1 MSRQQLWI
9 GAAMA
14 LVLAGTPLRAQDKKD
29 DTKNVNVDVTVGQK
43 PSTKESVTVIRPGP
57 AGEAQIISS
66 ETVKGEEKKTG
77 RPAAPAVADDTPRKA
92 RVIVVP
98 AEFAREMR
106 RKIDRELNER
116 FGITDPGII
125 ENPGYT
131 TYVVDA
137 LVNLRKF
144 DVLERANLRDI
155 IKELDFGESEYV
167 DINKAVKIGQM
178 VGADYVVLPVITTMV
193 VDRRRENVPYV
204 GQTQEKVR
212 AYFRTVVRTVDV
224 KTAKIVSSFPNE
236 VERTTRI
243 RERDSAAVVVA
254 DAITGMYKDAAIKE
268 AASIVDTAYPIK
280 IVSLD
285 GDNVIVNRGRG
296 AIVKDEIL
304 KVYATGEVMIDPD
317 TKESLGYTEAYT
329 GAIKIVEVNEKMSKG
344 VITER
349 KGEIKRLSIC
359 RRDRAPSTKPDPAV
373 EQPAPKLD

>member
-1 MSRQQLWI
+1 
-9 GAAMA
+9 
-14 LVLAGTPLRAQDKKD
+14 V
-29 DTKNVNVDVTVGQK
+29 
-43 PSTKESVTVIRPGP
+43 E
-57 AGEAQIISS
+57 
-66 ETVKGEEKKTG
+66 
-77 RPAAPAVADDTPRKA
+77 DDTPRKA

-131 TYVVDA
+131 HYVVDA

-178 VGADYVVLPVITTMV
+178 VGADYVVLPVITTLV

-212 AYFRTVVRTVDV
+212 AYFRTIVRTVDV
-224 KTAKIVSSFPNE
+224 KTGKIVSSFPNE
-236 VERTTRI
+236 VERTARI
-243 RERDSAAVVVA
+243 REKDSPAVVVA

-280 IVSLD
+280 IVSID

-296 AIVKDEIL
+296 AIVKDETL
-304 KVYATGEVMIDPD
+304 KVYATGEIMIDPD

-329 GAIKIVEVNEKMSKG
+329 GTLKITEVNEKMSKG
-344 VITER
+344 VITDR

-359 RRDRAPSTKPDPAV
+359 RRDKAPSTKSDPV
-373 EQPAPKLD
+373 VIDKPAPKLD